1 MPEDAIKKATKI
13 INEVR
18 LTPQDVEAY
27 ERCEI
32 ISDLMDEDMLKQVDD
47 EELRKILLK
56 MRRMHMKVRRMNYAA
71 YIHTARELFEKI
83 PNKNYVL
90 KYHELEQLSKEISEQ
105 DIKCIKDANIRK
117 TLKKVK
123 HVHDEIANKKADV
136 IRRIR
141 MR

>member
-1 MPEDAIKKATKI
+1 MPEELLQKATKI
-13 INEVR
+13 INEVK

-32 ISDLMDEDMLKQVDD
+32 ISDLMDDEMLKQVDD
-47 EELRKILLK
+47 EELREILQE
-56 MRRMHMKVRRMNYAA
+56 MRRMHVEVRRMNYAA
-71 YIHTARELFEKI
+71 YIHMAKELFEKI
-83 PNKNYVL
+83 PNKSYVL
-90 KYHELEQLSKEISEQ
+90 KYHELEQLSKEIGEQ
-105 DIKCIKDANIRK
+105 EIKRIKDVNARE